1 MHVLPGV
8 VAETELVALR
18 SEIAAGEWID
28 GRDTAG
34 ALARRVKHN
43 EELREAGSDLG
54 AAQRRVV
61 EALGRCELLQ
71 SVALPR
77 RLAPPMFSRYRLGMH
92 YGRHVDNAL
101 LSGMPPMR
109 NDLAITVFLSDPKD
123 YDGGELV
130 VLTPAGEAEF
140 KLPAGHAVV
149 YPATMQHWVE
159 PVRRGER
166 VAAILWVQSLVRDAA
181 LRELLHDL
189 NVVLARLLVTAP
201 DSDETALLAKT
212 YANLLR
218 RFADP

>member
-8 VAETELVALR
+8 VAEAELAPLR
-18 SEIAAGEWID
+18 AEIAAGEWID

-43 EELREAGSDLG
+43 EELREAGNDLG
-54 AAQRRVV
+54 PAQRRIAGSL
-61 EALGRCELLQ
+61 ERCELFQ

-77 RLAPPMFSRYRLGMH
+77 RLTPPMFTRYRLGMA

-101 LSGMPPMR
+101 LSGVPPMR
-109 NDLAITVFLSDPKD
+109 TDLAITLFLSDPKD

-140 KLPAGHAVV
+140 KLPAGHAVA

-166 VAAILWVQSLVRDAA
+166 VAAITWVQSLVRDAA

-189 NVVLARLLVTAP
+189 NVVLARLLAAAP
-201 DSDETALLAKT
+201 DSDETALLAKS